1 MGLADELRGSKVCI
15 DTAPFIYFIEKHPK
29 YMRVIRPVFAHID
42 TGQIQAITSTIT
54 LLEVLVHPYRKKDK
68 ALAERYQNILLN
80 SSGLTTLEISHEISK
95 SAASL
100 RASYSIRTP
109 DAIQI
114 AAGLAQTATS
124 FLTNDPDL
132 KKVSEIRVLVLDD
145 YLHGP

>member
-1 MGLADELRGSKVCI
+1 MGLADELRGTRVCI
-15 DTAPFIYFIEKHPK
+15 DTALFIYLIEKHPK
-29 YMRVIRPVFAHID
+29 YLELIKPVFAHID
-42 TGQIQAITSTIT
+42 SGHIQAVTSTIT
-54 LLEVLVHPYRKKDK
+54 LLEVLVHPCRKKDM
-68 ALAERYQNILLN
+68 ALAERYRGILLH
-80 SSGLTTLEISHEISK
+80 SSGLTIIEISHEISQ